1 MKEKNDL
8 MKNDS
13 KGVTFSKLS
22 VSIFFLSLLF
32 IVSGYFLLSKGDLKV
47 APVLLT
53 LAYVVLIPI
62 AIFKK

>member
-1 MKEKNDL
+1 MKDKNDNI
-8 MKNDS
+8 KNDP
-13 KGVTFSKLS
+13 KGVSFSKLS
-22 VSIFFLSLLF
+22 ISIFLLSLIF
-32 IVSGYFLLSKGDLKV
+32 ILLGYFLLSKGDLKF

>member
-1 MKEKNDL
+1 MKEKND
-8 MKNDS
+8 MIKNDS
-13 KGVTFSKLS
+13 KSVSFSKLS
-22 VSIFFLSLLF
+22 ISIFLLSLVF
-32 IVSGYFLLSKGDLKV
+32 IFLGYFLLSKGDLKV